1 MAKQK
6 LSPEALKAKRRR
18 DLAAANSPFRRE
30 LRADSQRK
38 RRAAENAGRN
48 LDGLD
53 YDHNTGRFVSS
64 SYNRGGTQQGGTD
77 GTKAEN
83 SRNS

>member
-30 LRADSQRK
+30 LRADSQRR
-38 RRAAENAGRN
+38 RRAAEKAGK
-48 LDGLD
+48 DIEGKD
-53 YDHNTGRFVSS
+53 WDHNTGTFVSS

-83 SRNS
+83 SRNA